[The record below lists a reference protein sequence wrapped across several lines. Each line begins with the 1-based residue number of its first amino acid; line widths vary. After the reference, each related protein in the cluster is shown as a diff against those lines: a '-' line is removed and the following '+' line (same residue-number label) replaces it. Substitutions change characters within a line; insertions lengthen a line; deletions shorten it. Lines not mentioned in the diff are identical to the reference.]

1 PAHAAAHNDLGSALG
16 QQGDLA
22 GAVAAFREVLRLDP
36 GQAEVHN
43 NLGITLLKQGDVAGG
58 LAALDE
64 AIRLRP
70 DYPKART
77 NRALAWLRQGDY
89 ERGWPEYEWRWR
101 TKEFVPRSFAQPR
114 WDGGPLEGRPVLL
127 YAEQGL
133 GDTLQFIRYAP
144 LVRQRGGVVLVEAP

>member
-1 PAHAAAHNDLGSALG
+1 
-16 QQGDLA
+16 
-22 GAVAAFREVLRLDP
+22 
-36 GQAEVHN
+36 
-43 NLGITLLKQGDVAGG
+43 VAGG

-70 DYPKART
+70 DYPMART

-89 ERGWPEYEWRWR
+89 QRGWREYESRFR
-101 TKEFVPRSFAQPR
+101 TKEFAPRSFPQPR
-114 WDGGPLEGRPVLL
+114 WDGKPLEGRSVLL

-144 LVRQRGGVVLVEAP
+144 LVRQHGGVVLVEAPRRAARRASGPPAPYPLTHSRSTPRTRARPAA